1 MLDPPNPVFLIS
13 VAEIRGKSM
22 NLKLMKQ
29 TALHNGIATI
39 LAVVGSQLTPCLALC
54 LPNGVRPRSVP
65 EI

>member
-1 MLDPPNPVFLIS
+1 
-13 VAEIRGKSM
+13 M